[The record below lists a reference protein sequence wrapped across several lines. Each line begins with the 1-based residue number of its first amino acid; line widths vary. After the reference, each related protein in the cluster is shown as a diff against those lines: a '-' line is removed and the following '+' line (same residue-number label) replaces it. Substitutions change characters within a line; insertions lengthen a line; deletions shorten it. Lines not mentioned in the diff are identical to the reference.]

1 MGQFTI
7 YHNPRCSKSRQAL
20 ALLESHDIQPV
31 VVEYL
36 KTHLSVSEIKKLS
49 VHFTLQEFVRSN
61 EKVFKELN
69 LSFDN
74 EDAVLQAMADSPILM
89 QRPIVTYA
97 ENAVIGRPVE
107 NVLALIEK
115 ISSAV

>member
-20 ALLESHDIQPV
+20 ELLKTHDIQPV

-36 KTHLSVSEIKKLS
+36 KKPLSLSEIKKLS
-49 VHFTLQEFVRSN
+49 SHFSLQDFVRSN

-69 LSFDN
+69 LSLDN
-74 EDAVLQAMADSPILM
+74 EDAILQAMVDAPILM

-97 ENAVIGRPVE
+97 EQAVIGRPVE
-107 NVLALIEK
+107 NILALIE
-115 ISSAV
+115 S

>member
-20 ALLESHDIQPV
+20 ALLESHAIQPV

-36 KTHLSVSEIKKLS
+36 QHPLTLSELNKLRA
-49 VHFTLQEFVRSN
+49 HFSLQEFVRSN

-69 LSFDN
+69 LNLDN
-74 EDAVLQAMADSPILM
+74 EEEVLQAMADRPILM

-97 ENAVIGRPVE
+97 EKAVIGRPVE
-107 NVLALIEK
+107 NILSLI
-115 ISSAV
+115 ANG